1 MLIVLAV
8 AGPAAAEPPP
18 QVQADLGLAVVGLG
32 YEQPLGDHL
41 AIMGEA
47 QIFGTYFL
55 PWFDAGTN
63 VTGYGGEA
71 RGTWFRDASHHG
83 PYATGYLRLDDVGG
97 GTDDHAFG
105 WCGGLVGGWAF
116 PVSRLDVRIGG
127 GVQYMRYEHASIDID
142 TPFVE
147 LDLIVG
153 WRLGPR

>member
-1 MLIVLAV
+1 VLIVALAATPV
-8 AGPAAAEPPP
+8 AAEPPA
-18 QVQADLGLAVVGLG
+18 QIQADLGLAVVGAG

-55 PWFDAGTN
+55 PWLDAGTN
-63 VTGYGGEA
+63 VTGFGGQA

-83 PYATGYLRLDDVGG
+83 LYATGYLRFDEVGANN
-97 GTDDHAFG
+97 DHAFG

-116 PVSRLDVRIGG
+116 AAGPLDVRVGAG
-127 GVQYMRYEHASIDID
+127 AQYKRYRHASIDID